1 MNKFEYYYV
10 DTCILADI
18 IIQYFDSAVE
28 FGASQYISKEM
39 AQKLNVALH
48 SSGDNGMV
56 LTSSFA
62 VIELIN
68 KFDTIFNGTPVN
80 INKLYAFIKEPPGW
94 ITIEDTDSHVAP
106 YLLSVPETSPNGDQI
121 SGDDAIHI
129 ATALS
134 REEELFFLTTDGRIK
149 QLDLGNITFL

>member
-10 DTCILADI
+10 DTCVLADI
-18 IIQYFDSAVE
+18 IIQYFDSARE
-28 FGASQYISKEM
+28 FGASQYISKDM

-48 SSGDNGMV
+48 SNGDNGMV

-62 VIELIN
+62 FIELIN
-68 KFDTIFNGTPVN
+68 KFDNIFKETTVTIS
-80 INKLYAFIKEPPGW
+80 KLYAFIKEPPGW
-94 ITIEDTDSHVAP
+94 ITIEDTGPHVAP
-106 YLLSVPETSPNGDQI
+106 YVLSVPATSPNGDQI

-134 REEELFFLTTDGRIK
+134 REEDLFFLTTDGRIK
-149 QLDLGNITFL
+149 QLDLSNLTFL